1 MRLAWLAGVFL
12 AVASS
17 ATAQPWSVDAA
28 KSRIGFTA
36 MWLGKPVSGHF
47 RRWSAAIDFDPANL
61 ASAKIIVDID
71 TRSAVTGDATVDG
84 ALPGDDWFNSAVD
97 TRARF
102 VSNTV
107 VPGASAG
114 RYLARGVVTIRGKT
128 HVVGL
133 DFSLATNGDMAVANG
148 SALLDRRW
156 FGLGVTSDA
165 TSEYVAFAVPITVA
179 ISARKAR

>member
-1 MRLAWLAGVFL
+1 MRLAWLAGAFL
-12 AVASS
+12 ATAST
-17 ATAQPWSVDAA
+17 ATAQPWSVDVA

-36 MWLGKPVSGHF
+36 MWLGKPVSGSF
-47 RRWSAAIDFDPANL
+47 RRWSAAIDFDPVKL
-61 ASAKIIVDID
+61 ASAKIVVDID
-71 TRSAVTGDATVDG
+71 MRSVVTGDATVDG

-114 RYLARGVVTIRGKT
+114 RYQARGALMIRGKS
-128 HVVGL
+128 HAVAL
-133 DFSLATNGDMAVANG
+133 DFALATNGDTAVANG

-156 FGLGVTSDA
+156 FGLGLESDA
-165 TSEYVAFAVPITVA
+165 TAEFVAFAVPITVA